1 MVHQFRGNG
10 ETFNS
15 RPHMEVDGA
24 KGSGAGRAKA
34 FQLTTSHGGRLI
46 PILVRA
52 QNVPFNSRPHMEVDN
67 CAISSS
73 EISRTFQLTTSHG
86 GRHRTDIIFLKRITL
101 STHDLTWRSTNIG
114 IVFWGGGRLSTHDLT
129 WRSTLIQ
136 MQRRPSAGFQLTTSH
151 GGRPDSDS
159 GIDTS
164 TFLSTHDLTWR
175 STATTRQTRRGSD
188 AFNSRPHMEVD
199 PQRQA

>member
-86 GRHRTDIIFLKRITL
+86 GRL
-101 STHDLTWRSTNIG
+101 SGLHSLAALR
-114 IVFWGGGRLSTHDLT
+114 
-129 WRSTLIQ
+129 
-136 MQRRPSAGFQLTTSH
+136 AFQLTTSH
-151 GGRPDSDS
+151 GGRQQISLFFHRVRIFFINLYTNNTLYFLLCIILLLFSPLLFHFI
-159 GIDTS
+159 GANPK
-164 TFLSTHDLTWR
+164 TFPVR
-175 STATTRQTRRGSD
+175 C
-188 AFNSRPHMEVD
+188 AFALEQ
-199 PQRQA
+199 QRLRHVKAWLYSHVLHFIFISIP

>member
-86 GRHRTDIIFLKRITL
+86 GRQQISLFFHRVRIFFINLYTNNTLYFLLCIILLLFSPLL
-101 STHDLTWRSTNIG
+101 FHFIG
-114 IVFWGGGRLSTHDLT
+114 ANPKTFPVRCAFALEQQRLRHVKAWLY
-129 WRSTLIQ
+129 
-136 MQRRPSAGFQLTTSH
+136 SH
-151 GGRPDSDS
+151 VLHFIFISIP
-159 GIDTS
+159 
-164 TFLSTHDLTWR
+164 
-175 STATTRQTRRGSD
+175 
-188 AFNSRPHMEVD
+188 
-199 PQRQA
+199 